1 MNGSEID
8 IDLKK
13 KKKKKLRMK
22 CRINTMLVINKSIEN
37 AYWSKEKK

>member
-22 CRINTMLVINKSIEN
+22 CRINTMLVINKSIKN
-37 AYWSKEKK
+37 AY